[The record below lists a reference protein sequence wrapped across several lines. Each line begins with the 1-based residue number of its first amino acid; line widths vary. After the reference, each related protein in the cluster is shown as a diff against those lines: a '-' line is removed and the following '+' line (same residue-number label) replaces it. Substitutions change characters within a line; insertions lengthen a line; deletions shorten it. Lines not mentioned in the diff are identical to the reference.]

1 MDPEI
6 YFSKGSK
13 ISLNYHTVKL
23 TYFLLAYSSM
33 NFKNVYEFVLFRN
46 VLKYKSSF
54 FSIIVMGLCRLSVP
68 LWVSFGSL
76 RGFEELVHSVI
87 ESIPWGFCIG
97 YYLF

>member
-46 VLKYKSSF
+46 VLKYKFSF
-54 FSIIVMGLCRLSVP
+54 FSIIVLSVP

-87 ESIPWGFCIG
+87 ESIPWGFYIG